1 MSNAAAAASNKPI
14 TITLPDGSTR
24 PFTAGVTGAEI
35 ATSIAT
41 SLGKAAIAVK
51 INGALSDLS
60 LPIMDDANI
69 AIIKRDGED
78 ALEMIR
84 HDCAHVLAEAVQTLF
99 PGTQVTIGPNIENG
113 FYYDFYR
120 NQPFTTEDFAA
131 IEKKMREIVD
141 RASPFVREVWNRDDA
156 ISFFKN
162 KGENF
167 KAELIQDLPT
177 TEDIKIYRQGEWL
190 DLCRGPHMPTTKHVG
205 YAFKLM
211 KVAGAYWRGD
221 SSKAVLTRIYGTAW
235 RTEDELKAYLLQ
247 IEEAEKRDHRKLGRE
262 MDLFHLQDEAQG
274 SVFWHPRGFVIYNQL
289 EAYVRRRLRDAG
301 YLEVKTPQL
310 MDSRFWEASGH
321 WGKYRENMFVVP
333 DVVPNTDEGADPFK
347 DKKIEK
353 LMALKPMNCPAHV
366 QIFNQGIRSYR
377 DLPIRLS
384 EFGCCHRNEAHGALH
399 GLMRVR
405 QFTQD
410 DAHIFCR
417 EDQILTE
424 TMAFCQLVSDV
435 YKDLGFDN
443 YIIKLETRP
452 EKRFGS
458 DEIWDKAEGALKNA
472 LDTLKMPY
480 QISPGDGAFYG
491 PKLAFIIRDAIGR
504 EWGCGTIQVDFVLP
518 ERLDANY
525 IGEDGARHRPAML
538 HRAIV
543 GSMERFVGI
552 LIENYSG
559 KLPLWLAPVQ
569 VVVATITSEADE
581 YAKQLRTRLHKLGFR
596 VEIDLRNEKINY
608 KVREHSLMKVPQ
620 IFVVGAR
627 EAEEGTVAIRTLGG
641 DAQSVKTIDQA
652 ISELEIAAKP
662 PY

>member
-1 MSNAAAAASNKPI
+1 MPNPAPADARQI
-14 TITLPDGSTR
+14 TLTLPDGSAR
-24 PFTAGVTGAEI
+24 NFTAGVTGAAV
-35 ATSIAT
+35 ATSIAV
-41 SLGKAAIAVK
+41 SLGKAAAAIK
-51 INGALSDLS
+51 LNGEMSDLS
-60 LPIMDDANI
+60 LPITADARI
-69 AIIKRDGED
+69 EIIKRESEEG
-78 ALEMIR
+78 LELIR

-99 PGTQVTIGPNIENG
+99 PGTQVTIGPVIENG

-120 NQPFTTEDFAA
+120 PENSFTTEDFEK

-141 RASPFVREVWNRDDA
+141 RGSAFTRDVWPRDKA
-156 ISFFKN
+156 IQYFTD
-162 KGENF
+162 KGELF
-167 KAELIQDLPT
+167 KAELIRDLPA
-177 TEDIKIYRQGEWL
+177 TEQIKVYDQGGWL

-205 YAFKLM
+205 HSFKLM

-221 SSKAVLTRIYGTAW
+221 SSREQLTRIYGTAW
-235 RTEDELKAYLLQ
+235 RTDAELGAHLTQ
-247 IEEAEKRDHRKLGRE
+247 IEEAEKRDHRKIGKE

-274 SVFWHPRGFVIYNQL
+274 SVFWHPRGFVIYHQL
-289 EAYVRRRLRDAG
+289 EQYIRRRLRDAG
-301 YLEVKTPQL
+301 YVEVKTPQL

-333 DVVPNTDEGADPFK
+333 DVIPNTEEGADPFK

-366 QIFNQGIRSYR
+366 QVFNQGIKSYR
-377 DLPIRLS
+377 DLPIRMA

-417 EDQILTE
+417 EDQIMQE
-424 TMAFCQLVSDV
+424 TLDFCRLVQSV
-435 YKDLGFDN
+435 YRDMGFDD

-458 DEIWDKAEGALKNA
+458 DEIWDKAENALKTA
-472 LDTLKMPY
+472 LETLGMAY

-518 ERLDANY
+518 DRLDASY
-525 IGEDGARHRPAML
+525 IGEDGGKHRPVML
-538 HRAIV
+538 HRAIL
-543 GSMERFVGI
+543 GAIERFVGI
-552 LIENYSG
+552 MIENYAG
-559 KLPLWLAPVQ
+559 KLPLWLSPQQ
-569 VVVATITSEADE
+569 VVVATITSEADD
-581 YAKQLRTRLHKLGFR
+581 YARDVAARLHAAGLR
-596 VEIDLRNEKINY
+596 VDIDLRNEKINY
-608 KVREHSLMKVPQ
+608 KVREHSLMKVPVM
-620 IFVVGAR
+620 FVVGAR
-627 EAEEGTVAIRTLGG
+627 EATEKTVAIRTLGG
-641 DAQSVKTIDQA
+641 NAQTVKPLDVAITELLDQA
-652 ISELEIAAKP
+652 KA